1 MVLAALEDAN
11 PTVNEAAVDGL
22 ILLGD
27 VHELED
33 GDNQLLEI
41 ADAGVQLSP
50 QVSDGAD
57 NWILS
62 VAIEPEITLK
72 GTNGPVQAL
81 QYWITLF
88 GVQDFEDR
96 VKGETTGQL
105 SLYSAGSSKL
115 FLTHNKQDS

>member
-1 MVLAALEDAN
+1 MTGDKLAVETVLAALEDSN

-27 VHELED
+27 VHELEE

-41 ADAGVQLSP
+41 ADAALKLHP
-50 QVSDGAD
+50 QVSESAD
-57 NWILS
+57 DWILR
-62 VAIEPEITLK
+62 VAIEPQITLK

-81 QYWITLF
+81 QYWIILF

-96 VKGETTGQL
+96 VKGKTKARL
-105 SLYSAGSSKL
+105 S
-115 FLTHNKQDS
+115 